1 MELSGQDSGDRS
13 QELDVQT
20 MMQMQIAQ
28 QMHKQQRERFMEE
41 QDATLGTK
49 SEYELQLMRSLGADS
64 VEEAMEIIQAA
75 GIKPEDIPSLLM
87 NNGLSPK
94 EREHEQ

>member
-1 MELSGQDSGDRS
+1 M
-13 QELDVQT
+13 
-20 MMQMQIAQ
+20 
-28 QMHKQQRERFMEE
+28 
-41 QDATLGTK
+41 GTK

>member
-1 MELSGQDSGDRS
+1 MELSGQDSGERS

-28 QMHKQQRERFMEE
+28 QMHKQQRERFMKE

-49 SEYELQLMRSLGADS
+49 REYELQLMRSLGADS

-87 NNGLSPK
+87 SNGLSPK